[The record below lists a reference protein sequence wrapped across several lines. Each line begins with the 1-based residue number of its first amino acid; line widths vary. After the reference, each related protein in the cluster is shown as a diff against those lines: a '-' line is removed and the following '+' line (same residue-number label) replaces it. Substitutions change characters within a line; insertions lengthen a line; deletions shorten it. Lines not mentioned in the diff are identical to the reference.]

1 MKPAFD
7 CASGMAPGPPRRAGI
22 TEILPIALALGRL
35 LREKPAS
42 SAIFATVPPASR
54 KDNCAYGG
62 EAKPMPSYL
71 DLGLIVVVLI
81 SAFLA
86 MLRGFT
92 REVLAIASWG
102 AAAVAAFYFHP
113 LVVPYIKTYIKADL
127 NENYARGLSAAV
139 VFLVTLIIVWMIT
152 IKLSDAILDSKV
164 GALDRSLGFLFGA
177 VRGLLLCVI
186 AFLFFNWLV
195 PAQTQPGFVKTARMR
210 PLLQATGDQLIAALP
225 LPDEVEA
232 FLNKLK
238 KPKSAGASEET
249 VPDSDQEPKKAD
261 TGNGT

>member
-1 MKPAFD
+1 
-7 CASGMAPGPPRRAGI
+7 
-22 TEILPIALALGRL
+22 
-35 LREKPAS
+35 
-42 SAIFATVPPASR
+42 
-54 KDNCAYGG
+54 
-62 EAKPMPSYL
+62 MPSYL
-71 DLGLIVVVLI
+71 DLGLIAVVLI

-102 AAAVAAFYFHP
+102 AAAVAAIYLHP
-113 LVVPYIKTYIKADL
+113 MVLPYVKPYIAKDVIAL
-127 NENYARGLSAAV
+127 AVAAAAV
-139 VFLVTLIIVWMIT
+139 FFVTLIVVWLIT

-195 PAQTQPGFVKTARMR
+195 PPQTQPGWVKTARMR
-210 PLLQATGDQLIAALP
+210 PLLQATGDQLQALLP
-225 LPDEVEA
+225 LPEEVEG

-238 KPKSAGASEET
+238 KPKSAAPSEET
-249 VPDSDQEPKKAD
+249 APDTDQEPKNAEPGK
-261 TGNGT
+261 GT